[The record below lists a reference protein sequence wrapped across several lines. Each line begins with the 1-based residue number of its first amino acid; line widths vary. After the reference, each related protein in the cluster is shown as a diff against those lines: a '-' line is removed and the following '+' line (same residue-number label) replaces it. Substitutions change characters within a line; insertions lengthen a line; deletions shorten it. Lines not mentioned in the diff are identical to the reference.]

1 MRKSRKNIKHGAKP
15 AAKQENTV
23 TPSGG
28 ISQTDWALWC
38 LAGAVNVII
47 WFEPN
52 RTPLVT
58 VLGLLAL
65 FVFLLIPVLH
75 LPFIAGTRPGRSRIA
90 SRVLVTALVGGGVS
104 LYGLHV
110 WPETKLGVL
119 TTKERDG
126 VVTILKGEAHPSPVR
141 LMCPPNDESECAIAG
156 QFISLFGMAGWPLT
170 SQTVERE
177 FNGSPHSGVYFVLH
191 STADVDYSKPE
202 FRKPGVGVWTEMPPA
217 YYTAKKV
224 FDRLGIKTDVVVG
237 TSFPEGVLGIYFGV

>member
-1 MRKSRKNIKHGAKP
+1 MS
-15 AAKQENTV
+15 
-23 TPSGG
+23 
-28 ISQTDWALWC
+28 
-38 LAGAVNVII
+38 VII

-52 RTPLVT
+52 RTPLAT

-65 FVFLLIPVLH
+65 FVFLLIPALH
-75 LPFIAGTRPGRSRIA
+75 LPFISGTRPGLSTIA

-110 WPETKLGVL
+110 WPEAKLGVL
-119 TTKERDG
+119 TAKERER
-126 VVTILKGEAHPSPVR
+126 VVSALKIEAHPVPVR
-141 LMCPPNDESECAIAG
+141 LMCPPNDERECAMAG

-170 SQTVERE
+170 SQAVERE

-191 STADVDYSKPE
+191 STADVDYGKPE

-237 TSFPEGVLGIYFGV
+237 TSFPEHVLGIYFGV